1 METSILS
8 GLEASKALYS
18 SLESRIS
25 HLKDRGIV
33 PGLAA
38 VLVGNNPAS
47 EIYVKNK
54 TKKFE
59 SLGLKTDVFRLE
71 ETVSEDE
78 LLSLIIKLNTDS
90 EFHGIL
96 VQLPL
101 PKHIDSEK
109 VLNAIIPTKDVDGFH
124 PENAGLL
131 SIGKP
136 RFVPCTPKGIMFIL
150 RHFNI
155 DLNGKHVVVI
165 GRSNIVGRPISI
177 LASLKEL
184 GNATV
189 TLCHSGTKDL
199 KYFSKQADVLVAAL
213 GSPEFVDSSYIKE
226 GACLVDVGI
235 NRIEIDGKSKIVGD
249 VNQDSVTGI
258 ASSLTPV
265 PKGVGPMTIAM
276 LVENTVLSAEL
287 LLNWFLLA
295 GDIMYKKLLFI
306 ILPFLLFS
314 CTSNVDE
321 AEVKKARQFF
331 ESVFQDSVLDS
342 PEFQASLG
350 YKSNYDKWDDITWQ
364 ASRQR
369 AYRAKDD
376 LDYLEKNIYFDK
388 LD

>member
-18 SLESRIS
+18 SLEDRIN
-25 HLKDRGIV
+25 HLKKHGIV

-71 ETVSEDE
+71 ETVSEEE
-78 LLSLIIKLNTDS
+78 LLSLISKLNNDS

-150 RHFNI
+150 KHFNI

-235 NRIEIDGKSKIVGD
+235 NRIEVDGKSKIVGD

-287 LLNWFLLA
+287 LLN
-295 GDIMYKKLLFI
+295 
-306 ILPFLLFS
+306 
-314 CTSNVDE
+314 
-321 AEVKKARQFF
+321 
-331 ESVFQDSVLDS
+331 
-342 PEFQASLG
+342 
-350 YKSNYDKWDDITWQ
+350 
-364 ASRQR
+364 
-369 AYRAKDD
+369 
-376 LDYLEKNIYFDK
+376 
-388 LD
+388 

>member
-25 HLKDRGIV
+25 DLKDHGII

-59 SLGLKTDVFRLE
+59 SLGLKTDVFRLDE
-71 ETVSEDE
+71 KVSENE
-78 LLSLIIKLNTDS
+78 LLSLIARLNNDAD
-90 EFHGIL
+90 FHGIL

-136 RFVPCTPKGIMFIL
+136 RFIPCTPKGIMFIL
-150 RHFNI
+150 KHFNI

-199 KYFSKQADVLVAAL
+199 KFFSKQADILVAAL
-213 GSPEFVDSSYIKE
+213 GSPQFVDSSYIKE

-235 NRIEIDGKSKIVGD
+235 NRIEVDGKSKIVGD
-249 VNQDSVTGI
+249 VNQDSVSGI
-258 ASSLTPV
+258 ASSLSPV
-265 PKGVGPMTIAM
+265 PKGIGPMTIAM
-276 LVENTVLSAEL
+276 IV
-287 LLNWFLLA
+287 
-295 GDIMYKKLLFI
+295 
-306 ILPFLLFS
+306 
-314 CTSNVDE
+314 
-321 AEVKKARQFF
+321 
-331 ESVFQDSVLDS
+331 
-342 PEFQASLG
+342 
-350 YKSNYDKWDDITWQ
+350 
-364 ASRQR
+364 
-369 AYRAKDD
+369 
-376 LDYLEKNIYFDK
+376 
-388 LD
+388 

>member
-1 METSILS
+1 MDTKILS
-8 GLEASKALYS
+8 GLEASKALFDG
-18 SLESRIS
+18 LLSRIDN
-25 HLKDRGIV
+25 LKSNGIT

-38 VLVGNNPAS
+38 VLVGENPAS
-47 EIYVKNK
+47 EIYVRNK

-59 SLGLKTDVFRLE
+59 SLGLKTDLFRLDSDVKE
-71 ETVSEDE
+71 SE
-78 LLSLIIKLNTDS
+78 LLNLINDLNHNND
-90 EFHGIL
+90 FHGIL

-109 VLNAIIPTKDVDGFH
+109 VLNAITPTKDVDGFH

-136 RFVPCTPKGIMFIL
+136 RFVPCTPKGIMYIL
-150 RHFNI
+150 KHFNI

-177 LASLKEL
+177 LSSLKSL

-199 KYFSKQADVLVAAL
+199 KYFSKQADILVAAL
-213 GSPEFVDSSYIKE
+213 GSPEFVDASYIKK

-235 NRIEIDGKSKIVGD
+235 NRIEKDGKSRIVGD
-249 VNQDSVTGI
+249 VNQESVTGV

-287 LLNWFLLA
+287 LLN
-295 GDIMYKKLLFI
+295 
-306 ILPFLLFS
+306 
-314 CTSNVDE
+314 
-321 AEVKKARQFF
+321 
-331 ESVFQDSVLDS
+331 
-342 PEFQASLG
+342 
-350 YKSNYDKWDDITWQ
+350 
-364 ASRQR
+364 
-369 AYRAKDD
+369 
-376 LDYLEKNIYFDK
+376 
-388 LD
+388 

>member
-25 HLKDRGIV
+25 DLKDHGII

-38 VLVGNNPAS
+38 ILVGNNPAS

-71 ETVSEDE
+71 EKVSEDE
-78 LLSLIIKLNTDS
+78 LLSLIARLNNDAD
-90 EFHGIL
+90 FHGIL

-136 RFVPCTPKGIMFIL
+136 RFIPCTPKGIMFIL
-150 RHFNI
+150 KHFNI

-199 KYFSKQADVLVAAL
+199 KYFSTQADVLVAAL

-235 NRIEIDGKSKIVGD
+235 NRIEVDGKSKIVGD
-249 VNQDSVTGI
+249 VNQDSVNGI

-265 PKGVGPMTIAM
+265 PKGIGPMTIAM

-287 LLNWFLLA
+287 LLN
-295 GDIMYKKLLFI
+295 
-306 ILPFLLFS
+306 
-314 CTSNVDE
+314 
-321 AEVKKARQFF
+321 
-331 ESVFQDSVLDS
+331 
-342 PEFQASLG
+342 
-350 YKSNYDKWDDITWQ
+350 
-364 ASRQR
+364 
-369 AYRAKDD
+369 
-376 LDYLEKNIYFDK
+376 
-388 LD
+388 

>member
-18 SLESRIS
+18 SLEDRIN
-25 HLKDRGIV
+25 HLKQHGIV

-54 TKKFE
+54 TKKFK

-71 ETVSEDE
+71 EAIAEDE
-78 LLSLIIKLNTDS
+78 LLSLISKLNNDS

-101 PKHIDSEK
+101 PKHINSEK

-150 RHFNI
+150 KHFNI

-249 VNQDSVTGI
+249 VNQDSVTGK

-287 LLNWFLLA
+287 LLN
-295 GDIMYKKLLFI
+295 
-306 ILPFLLFS
+306 
-314 CTSNVDE
+314 
-321 AEVKKARQFF
+321 
-331 ESVFQDSVLDS
+331 
-342 PEFQASLG
+342 
-350 YKSNYDKWDDITWQ
+350 
-364 ASRQR
+364 
-369 AYRAKDD
+369 
-376 LDYLEKNIYFDK
+376 
-388 LD
+388 

>member
-1 METSILS
+1 MNTSILS
-8 GLEASKALYS
+8 GVEASKALYN
-18 SLESRIS
+18 SLEDRIAI
-25 HLKDRGIV
+25 LKKQSII

-47 EIYVKNK
+47 EIYVRNK

-59 SLGLKTDVFRLE
+59 ALGLKTDLFRLDE
-71 ETVSEDE
+71 NVSEEE
-78 LLSLIIKLNTDS
+78 LLSLIDKLNTDS

-109 VLNAIIPTKDVDGFH
+109 VLNAIVPTKDVDGFH

-136 RFVPCTPKGIMFIL
+136 RFIPCTPKGMMFIL
-150 RHFNI
+150 KHFNI

-213 GSPEFVDSSYIKE
+213 GSPQFVDSSYIKK
-226 GACLVDVGI
+226 GACLIDVGI
-235 NRIEIDGKSKIVGD
+235 NRIEVNGKSKIVGD
-249 VNQDSVTGI
+249 IDQESVMGI
-258 ASSLTPV
+258 ADSLTPV

-287 LLNWFLLA
+287 LLN
-295 GDIMYKKLLFI
+295 
-306 ILPFLLFS
+306 
-314 CTSNVDE
+314 
-321 AEVKKARQFF
+321 
-331 ESVFQDSVLDS
+331 
-342 PEFQASLG
+342 
-350 YKSNYDKWDDITWQ
+350 
-364 ASRQR
+364 
-369 AYRAKDD
+369 
-376 LDYLEKNIYFDK
+376 
-388 LD
+388 

>member
-1 METSILS
+1 MDTKILS
-8 GLEASKALYS
+8 GLEASKALFNG
-18 SLESRIS
+18 LLSRIDN
-25 HLKDRGIV
+25 LKSNGIT

-38 VLVGNNPAS
+38 VLVGENPAS
-47 EIYVKNK
+47 EIYVRNK

-59 SLGLKTDVFRLE
+59 SLGLKTDLFRLDSDVKE
-71 ETVSEDE
+71 SE
-78 LLSLIIKLNTDS
+78 LLNLINDLNHNND
-90 EFHGIL
+90 FHGIL

-109 VLNAIIPTKDVDGFH
+109 VLNAITPTKDVDGFH

-136 RFVPCTPKGIMFIL
+136 RFIPCTPKGIMYIL
-150 RHFNI
+150 KHFNI

-177 LASLKEL
+177 LSSLKSL

-199 KYFSKQADVLVAAL
+199 KYFSKQADILVAAL
-213 GSPEFVDSSYIKE
+213 GSPEFVDASYIKK

-235 NRIEIDGKSKIVGD
+235 NRIEKNGKSRIVGD
-249 VNQDSVTGI
+249 VNQESVTGV

-287 LLNWFLLA
+287 LLN
-295 GDIMYKKLLFI
+295 
-306 ILPFLLFS
+306 
-314 CTSNVDE
+314 
-321 AEVKKARQFF
+321 
-331 ESVFQDSVLDS
+331 
-342 PEFQASLG
+342 
-350 YKSNYDKWDDITWQ
+350 
-364 ASRQR
+364 
-369 AYRAKDD
+369 
-376 LDYLEKNIYFDK
+376 
-388 LD
+388 

>member
-25 HLKDRGIV
+25 DLKDHGII

-71 ETVSEDE
+71 EKVSEGE
-78 LLSLIIKLNTDS
+78 LLSLISRLNNDAN
-90 EFHGIL
+90 FHGIL

-109 VLNAIIPTKDVDGFH
+109 VLDAIIPTKDVDGFH

-136 RFVPCTPKGIMFIL
+136 RFIPCTPKGIMFIL
-150 RHFNI
+150 KHFNI

-199 KYFSKQADVLVAAL
+199 KFFSKQADILVAAL
-213 GSPEFVDSSYIKE
+213 GSPQFVDTSYIKE

-235 NRIEIDGKSKIVGD
+235 NRIEVDGKSKIVGD

-265 PKGVGPMTIAM
+265 PKGIGPMTIAM

-287 LLNWFLLA
+287 LLN
-295 GDIMYKKLLFI
+295 
-306 ILPFLLFS
+306 
-314 CTSNVDE
+314 
-321 AEVKKARQFF
+321 
-331 ESVFQDSVLDS
+331 
-342 PEFQASLG
+342 
-350 YKSNYDKWDDITWQ
+350 
-364 ASRQR
+364 
-369 AYRAKDD
+369 
-376 LDYLEKNIYFDK
+376 
-388 LD
+388 

>member
-25 HLKDRGIV
+25 DLKDHGII

-59 SLGLKTDVFRLE
+59 SLGLKTNVFRLE
-71 ETVSEDE
+71 EKVSEDE
-78 LLSLIIKLNTDS
+78 LLSLIARLNNDAD
-90 EFHGIL
+90 FHGIL

-136 RFVPCTPKGIMFIL
+136 RFIPCTPKGIMFIL
-150 RHFNI
+150 KHFNI

-199 KYFSKQADVLVAAL
+199 KYFSKQADILVAAL
-213 GSPEFVDSSYIKE
+213 GSPQFVDSSYIKE

-235 NRIEIDGKSKIVGD
+235 NRIEVDGKSKIVGD
-249 VNQDSVTGI
+249 VNQDSVTGV

-265 PKGVGPMTIAM
+265 PKGIGPMTIAM

-287 LLNWFLLA
+287 LLN
-295 GDIMYKKLLFI
+295 
-306 ILPFLLFS
+306 
-314 CTSNVDE
+314 
-321 AEVKKARQFF
+321 
-331 ESVFQDSVLDS
+331 
-342 PEFQASLG
+342 
-350 YKSNYDKWDDITWQ
+350 
-364 ASRQR
+364 
-369 AYRAKDD
+369 
-376 LDYLEKNIYFDK
+376 
-388 LD
+388 

>member
-1 METSILS
+1 MDTKILS
-8 GLEASKALYS
+8 GLEASKALFDG
-18 SLESRIS
+18 LLSRIDN
-25 HLKDRGIV
+25 LKSNGIT

-38 VLVGNNPAS
+38 VLVGENPAS
-47 EIYVKNK
+47 EIYVRNK

-59 SLGLKTDVFRLE
+59 SLGLKTDLFRLDSDVKE
-71 ETVSEDE
+71 SE
-78 LLSLIIKLNTDS
+78 LLNLINDLNHNND
-90 EFHGIL
+90 FHGIL

-109 VLNAIIPTKDVDGFH
+109 VLNAIKPTKDVDGFH

-136 RFVPCTPKGIMFIL
+136 RFVPCTPKGIMYIL
-150 RHFNI
+150 NHFNI

-177 LASLKEL
+177 LSSLKSL

-199 KYFSKQADVLVAAL
+199 KYFSKQADILVAAL
-213 GSPEFVDSSYIKE
+213 GSPEFVDASYIKK

-235 NRIEIDGKSKIVGD
+235 NRIEKNGKSRIVGD
-249 VNQDSVTGI
+249 VNQESVTGV

-287 LLNWFLLA
+287 LLN
-295 GDIMYKKLLFI
+295 
-306 ILPFLLFS
+306 
-314 CTSNVDE
+314 
-321 AEVKKARQFF
+321 
-331 ESVFQDSVLDS
+331 
-342 PEFQASLG
+342 
-350 YKSNYDKWDDITWQ
+350 
-364 ASRQR
+364 
-369 AYRAKDD
+369 
-376 LDYLEKNIYFDK
+376 
-388 LD
+388 

>member
-1 METSILS
+1 METAILS
-8 GLEASKALYS
+8 GIEASKALYS
-18 SLESRIS
+18 SLEDRII
-25 HLKDRGIV
+25 HLKNQGIT

-59 SLGLKTDVFRLE
+59 ALGLKTDLFRLNE
-71 ETVSEDE
+71 DVSEQE
-78 LLSLIIKLNTDS
+78 LLSLIDRLNSDD

-136 RFVPCTPKGIMFIL
+136 RFIPCTPKGMMFIL
-150 RHFNI
+150 KHFNI

-199 KYFSKQADVLVAAL
+199 KYHSKQADVLVAAL
-213 GSPEFVDSSYIKE
+213 GSPEFVDASYIKE
-226 GACLVDVGI
+226 GACILDVGI
-235 NRIEIDGKSKIVGD
+235 NRIERDGKSKIVGD
-249 VNQDSVTGI
+249 VNQESVTGI
-258 ASSLTPV
+258 ASFLTPV

-287 LLNWFLLA
+287 LLN
-295 GDIMYKKLLFI
+295 
-306 ILPFLLFS
+306 
-314 CTSNVDE
+314 
-321 AEVKKARQFF
+321 
-331 ESVFQDSVLDS
+331 
-342 PEFQASLG
+342 
-350 YKSNYDKWDDITWQ
+350 
-364 ASRQR
+364 
-369 AYRAKDD
+369 
-376 LDYLEKNIYFDK
+376 
-388 LD
+388 

>member
-78 LLSLIIKLNTDS
+78 LLSLISKLNTDS

-101 PKHIDSEK
+101 PKHINSEK

-150 RHFNI
+150 KHFNI

-235 NRIEIDGKSKIVGD
+235 NRIEVDGKSKIVGD

-287 LLNWFLLA
+287 LLN
-295 GDIMYKKLLFI
+295 
-306 ILPFLLFS
+306 
-314 CTSNVDE
+314 
-321 AEVKKARQFF
+321 
-331 ESVFQDSVLDS
+331 
-342 PEFQASLG
+342 
-350 YKSNYDKWDDITWQ
+350 
-364 ASRQR
+364 
-369 AYRAKDD
+369 
-376 LDYLEKNIYFDK
+376 
-388 LD
+388 

>member
-25 HLKDRGIV
+25 HLKGHGIV

-78 LLSLIIKLNTDS
+78 LLSLISNLNTDS

-287 LLNWFLLA
+287 LLN
-295 GDIMYKKLLFI
+295 
-306 ILPFLLFS
+306 
-314 CTSNVDE
+314 
-321 AEVKKARQFF
+321 
-331 ESVFQDSVLDS
+331 
-342 PEFQASLG
+342 
-350 YKSNYDKWDDITWQ
+350 
-364 ASRQR
+364 
-369 AYRAKDD
+369 
-376 LDYLEKNIYFDK
+376 
-388 LD
+388 

>member
-25 HLKDRGIV
+25 DLKDHGII

-71 ETVSEDE
+71 EKISEDE
-78 LLSLIIKLNTDS
+78 LLSLISRLNNDAD
-90 EFHGIL
+90 FHGIL

-136 RFVPCTPKGIMFIL
+136 RFIPCTPKGIMFIL
-150 RHFNI
+150 KHFNI

-199 KYFSKQADVLVAAL
+199 KFFSKQADILVAAL
-213 GSPEFVDSSYIKE
+213 GSPQFVDSSYIKE

-235 NRIEIDGKSKIVGD
+235 NRIEVDGKSKIVGD

-265 PKGVGPMTIAM
+265 PKGIGPMTIAM

-287 LLNWFLLA
+287 LLN
-295 GDIMYKKLLFI
+295 
-306 ILPFLLFS
+306 
-314 CTSNVDE
+314 
-321 AEVKKARQFF
+321 
-331 ESVFQDSVLDS
+331 
-342 PEFQASLG
+342 
-350 YKSNYDKWDDITWQ
+350 
-364 ASRQR
+364 
-369 AYRAKDD
+369 
-376 LDYLEKNIYFDK
+376 
-388 LD
+388 

>member
-1 METSILS
+1 MNTSILS
-8 GLEASKALYS
+8 GIEASKALYN
-18 SLESRIS
+18 SLEDRIAI
-25 HLKDRGIV
+25 LKKQSII

-47 EIYVKNK
+47 EIYVRNK

-59 SLGLKTDVFRLE
+59 ALGLKTDLFRLDKN
-71 ETVSEDE
+71 VSEEE
-78 LLSLIIKLNTDS
+78 LLSLIDKLNTDS

-109 VLNAIIPTKDVDGFH
+109 VLNAIVPTKDVDGFH

-136 RFVPCTPKGIMFIL
+136 RFIPCTPKGMMFIL
-150 RHFNI
+150 KHFNI

-213 GSPEFVDSSYIKE
+213 GSPQFVDSSYIKK
-226 GACLVDVGI
+226 GACLIDVGI
-235 NRIEIDGKSKIVGD
+235 NRIEVDGKSKIVGD
-249 VNQDSVTGI
+249 IDQESVMGI
-258 ASSLTPV
+258 ADSLTPV

-287 LLNWFLLA
+287 LLN
-295 GDIMYKKLLFI
+295 
-306 ILPFLLFS
+306 
-314 CTSNVDE
+314 
-321 AEVKKARQFF
+321 
-331 ESVFQDSVLDS
+331 
-342 PEFQASLG
+342 
-350 YKSNYDKWDDITWQ
+350 
-364 ASRQR
+364 
-369 AYRAKDD
+369 
-376 LDYLEKNIYFDK
+376 
-388 LD
+388 

>member
-25 HLKDRGIV
+25 DLKDHGII

-47 EIYVKNK
+47 EIYVNNK

-71 ETVSEDE
+71 EKVSEDE
-78 LLSLIIKLNTDS
+78 LLSLIARLNNDAD
-90 EFHGIL
+90 FHGIL

-136 RFVPCTPKGIMFIL
+136 RFIPCTPKGIMFIL
-150 RHFNI
+150 KHFNI

-177 LASLKEL
+177 LTSLKEL

-199 KYFSKQADVLVAAL
+199 KFFSKQADILVAAL
-213 GSPEFVDSSYIKE
+213 GSPQFVDSSYIKE

-235 NRIEIDGKSKIVGD
+235 NRIEVDGKSKIVGD

-265 PKGVGPMTIAM
+265 PKGIGPMTIAM

-287 LLNWFLLA
+287 LLN
-295 GDIMYKKLLFI
+295 
-306 ILPFLLFS
+306 
-314 CTSNVDE
+314 
-321 AEVKKARQFF
+321 
-331 ESVFQDSVLDS
+331 
-342 PEFQASLG
+342 
-350 YKSNYDKWDDITWQ
+350 
-364 ASRQR
+364 
-369 AYRAKDD
+369 
-376 LDYLEKNIYFDK
+376 
-388 LD
+388 

>member
-25 HLKDRGIV
+25 HLKDHGIV

-78 LLSLIIKLNTDS
+78 LLSLISKLNTDS

-109 VLNAIIPTKDVDGFH
+109 VLNAIFPTKDVDGFH

-150 RHFNI
+150 KHFNI

-177 LASLKEL
+177 LASLKDL

-235 NRIEIDGKSKIVGD
+235 NRIEVDGKSKIVGD

-287 LLNWFLLA
+287 LLN
-295 GDIMYKKLLFI
+295 
-306 ILPFLLFS
+306 
-314 CTSNVDE
+314 
-321 AEVKKARQFF
+321 
-331 ESVFQDSVLDS
+331 
-342 PEFQASLG
+342 
-350 YKSNYDKWDDITWQ
+350 
-364 ASRQR
+364 
-369 AYRAKDD
+369 
-376 LDYLEKNIYFDK
+376 
-388 LD
+388 

>member
-25 HLKDRGIV
+25 DLKDHRII

-71 ETVSEDE
+71 EKVSEDE
-78 LLSLIIKLNTDS
+78 LLSLIARLNNDAD
-90 EFHGIL
+90 FHGIL

-150 RHFNI
+150 KHFSI

-199 KYFSKQADVLVAAL
+199 KFFSKQADILVAAL
-213 GSPEFVDSSYIKE
+213 GSPQFVDSSYIKE

-235 NRIEIDGKSKIVGD
+235 NRIEVDGKSKIVGD

-265 PKGVGPMTIAM
+265 PKGIGPMTIAM

-287 LLNWFLLA
+287 LLN
-295 GDIMYKKLLFI
+295 
-306 ILPFLLFS
+306 
-314 CTSNVDE
+314 
-321 AEVKKARQFF
+321 
-331 ESVFQDSVLDS
+331 
-342 PEFQASLG
+342 
-350 YKSNYDKWDDITWQ
+350 
-364 ASRQR
+364 
-369 AYRAKDD
+369 
-376 LDYLEKNIYFDK
+376 
-388 LD
+388 

>member
-25 HLKDRGIV
+25 DLKDHGII

-71 ETVSEDE
+71 EKVSEDE
-78 LLSLIIKLNTDS
+78 LLSLISRLNNDAD
-90 EFHGIL
+90 FHGIL

-136 RFVPCTPKGIMFIL
+136 RFIPCTPKGIMFIL
-150 RHFNI
+150 KHFNI
-155 DLNGKHVVVI
+155 DLNGKHGVVI

-213 GSPEFVDSSYIKE
+213 GSPQFVDSSYIKE
-226 GACLVDVGI
+226 GVCLVDVGI
-235 NRIEIDGKSKIVGD
+235 NRIEVDGKSKIVGD

-265 PKGVGPMTIAM
+265 PKGIGPMTIAM

-287 LLNWFLLA
+287 LLN
-295 GDIMYKKLLFI
+295 
-306 ILPFLLFS
+306 
-314 CTSNVDE
+314 
-321 AEVKKARQFF
+321 
-331 ESVFQDSVLDS
+331 
-342 PEFQASLG
+342 
-350 YKSNYDKWDDITWQ
+350 
-364 ASRQR
+364 
-369 AYRAKDD
+369 
-376 LDYLEKNIYFDK
+376 
-388 LD
+388 

>member
-1 METSILS
+1 MDTKILS
-8 GLEASKALYS
+8 GLDASKALFDG
-18 SLESRIS
+18 LVARID
-25 HLKDRGIV
+25 HLKSKGIT

-38 VLVGNNPAS
+38 VLVGENPAS
-47 EIYVKNK
+47 EIYVRNK

-59 SLGLKTDVFRLE
+59 SLGLKSDLFRLSKDVE
-71 ETVSEDE
+71 ETE
-78 LLSLIIKLNTDS
+78 LLKLIEDLNNNN
-90 EFHGIL
+90 EIHGIL

-109 VLNAIIPTKDVDGFH
+109 VLNAISPTKDVDGFH

-150 RHFNI
+150 KHFNV

-177 LASLKEL
+177 LSSLKTL

-199 KYFSKQADVLVAAL
+199 KYFSKQADVLIAAL
-213 GSPEFVDSSYIKE
+213 GSPEFVDASYIKD

-235 NRIEIDGKSKIVGD
+235 NRIEKDGKSKIVGD
-249 VNQDSVTGI
+249 VNQESVTGI

-287 LLNWFLLA
+287 LLN
-295 GDIMYKKLLFI
+295 
-306 ILPFLLFS
+306 
-314 CTSNVDE
+314 
-321 AEVKKARQFF
+321 
-331 ESVFQDSVLDS
+331 
-342 PEFQASLG
+342 
-350 YKSNYDKWDDITWQ
+350 
-364 ASRQR
+364 
-369 AYRAKDD
+369 
-376 LDYLEKNIYFDK
+376 
-388 LD
+388 

>member
-25 HLKDRGIV
+25 DLKDHGII

-71 ETVSEDE
+71 EKVLEDE
-78 LLSLIIKLNTDS
+78 LLSLIARLNNDAD
-90 EFHGIL
+90 FHGIL

-136 RFVPCTPKGIMFIL
+136 RFIPCTPKGIMFIL
-150 RHFNI
+150 KHFNI

-199 KYFSKQADVLVAAL
+199 KFFSKQADILVAAL
-213 GSPEFVDSSYIKE
+213 GSPQFVDSSYIKE

-235 NRIEIDGKSKIVGD
+235 NRIEVDGKSKIVGD

-265 PKGVGPMTIAM
+265 PKGIGPMTIAM

-287 LLNWFLLA
+287 LLN
-295 GDIMYKKLLFI
+295 
-306 ILPFLLFS
+306 
-314 CTSNVDE
+314 
-321 AEVKKARQFF
+321 
-331 ESVFQDSVLDS
+331 
-342 PEFQASLG
+342 
-350 YKSNYDKWDDITWQ
+350 
-364 ASRQR
+364 
-369 AYRAKDD
+369 
-376 LDYLEKNIYFDK
+376 
-388 LD
+388 

>member
-25 HLKDRGIV
+25 DLKDHGII

-47 EIYVKNK
+47 EIYVNNK

-71 ETVSEDE
+71 EKVSEDE
-78 LLSLIIKLNTDS
+78 LLSLIARLNNDAD
-90 EFHGIL
+90 FHGIL

-136 RFVPCTPKGIMFIL
+136 RFIPCTPKGIMFIL
-150 RHFNI
+150 KHFNI

-177 LASLKEL
+177 LTSLKEL

-213 GSPEFVDSSYIKE
+213 GSPQFVDSSYIKE
-226 GACLVDVGI
+226 GVCLVDVGI
-235 NRIEIDGKSKIVGD
+235 NRIEVDGKSKIVGD

-265 PKGVGPMTIAM
+265 PKGIGPMTIAM

-287 LLNWFLLA
+287 LLN
-295 GDIMYKKLLFI
+295 
-306 ILPFLLFS
+306 
-314 CTSNVDE
+314 
-321 AEVKKARQFF
+321 
-331 ESVFQDSVLDS
+331 
-342 PEFQASLG
+342 
-350 YKSNYDKWDDITWQ
+350 
-364 ASRQR
+364 
-369 AYRAKDD
+369 
-376 LDYLEKNIYFDK
+376 
-388 LD
+388 

>member
-1 METSILS
+1 MNTSILS
-8 GLEASKALYS
+8 GVEASKALYN
-18 SLESRIS
+18 SLEDRIAI
-25 HLKDRGIV
+25 LKKQSII

-47 EIYVKNK
+47 EIYVRNK

-59 SLGLKTDVFRLE
+59 ALGLKTDLFRLDE
-71 ETVSEDE
+71 NVSEEE
-78 LLSLIIKLNTDS
+78 LLSLIDKLNTDS

-109 VLNAIIPTKDVDGFH
+109 VLNAIVPTKDVDGFH

-136 RFVPCTPKGIMFIL
+136 RFIPCTPKGMMFIL
-150 RHFNI
+150 KHFNI

-213 GSPEFVDSSYIKE
+213 GSPQFVDSSYIKK
-226 GACLVDVGI
+226 GACLIDVGI
-235 NRIEIDGKSKIVGD
+235 NRIEVDGKSKIVGD
-249 VNQDSVTGI
+249 IDQESVMGI
-258 ASSLTPV
+258 ADSLTPV

-287 LLNWFLLA
+287 LLN
-295 GDIMYKKLLFI
+295 
-306 ILPFLLFS
+306 
-314 CTSNVDE
+314 
-321 AEVKKARQFF
+321 
-331 ESVFQDSVLDS
+331 
-342 PEFQASLG
+342 
-350 YKSNYDKWDDITWQ
+350 
-364 ASRQR
+364 
-369 AYRAKDD
+369 
-376 LDYLEKNIYFDK
+376 
-388 LD
+388 

>member
-8 GLEASKALYS
+8 GIEASKALYS
-18 SLESRIS
+18 SLEGRIS
-25 HLKDRGIV
+25 NLKNHGIT

-59 SLGLKTDVFRLE
+59 ALGLKTDLFRLNE
-71 ETVSEDE
+71 DVSEKE
-78 LLSLIIKLNTDS
+78 LLSLIEKLNFDDDI
-90 EFHGIL
+90 HGIL

-109 VLNAIIPTKDVDGFH
+109 VLNAIVPTKDVDGFH

-136 RFVPCTPKGIMFIL
+136 RFIPCTPKGMMFIL
-150 RHFNI
+150 KHFNI

-177 LASLKEL
+177 LTSLKEL

-199 KYFSKQADVLVAAL
+199 KYHSKQADVLVAAL
-213 GSPEFVDSSYIKE
+213 GSPEFVDASFIKN
-226 GACLVDVGI
+226 GVCILDVGI
-235 NRIEIDGKSKIVGD
+235 NRIERNGKSKIVGD
-249 VNQDSVTGI
+249 VNQKSVSGK

-287 LLNWFLLA
+287 LLN
-295 GDIMYKKLLFI
+295 
-306 ILPFLLFS
+306 
-314 CTSNVDE
+314 
-321 AEVKKARQFF
+321 
-331 ESVFQDSVLDS
+331 
-342 PEFQASLG
+342 
-350 YKSNYDKWDDITWQ
+350 
-364 ASRQR
+364 
-369 AYRAKDD
+369 
-376 LDYLEKNIYFDK
+376 
-388 LD
+388 

>member
-18 SLESRIS
+18 SLEDRIN
-25 HLKDRGIV
+25 HLKQHGIV

-71 ETVSEDE
+71 EAIAEDE
-78 LLSLIIKLNTDS
+78 LLSLISKLNNYS

-150 RHFNI
+150 KHFNI
-155 DLNGKHVVVI
+155 DLNGKHIVVI

-287 LLNWFLLA
+287 LLN
-295 GDIMYKKLLFI
+295 
-306 ILPFLLFS
+306 
-314 CTSNVDE
+314 
-321 AEVKKARQFF
+321 
-331 ESVFQDSVLDS
+331 
-342 PEFQASLG
+342 
-350 YKSNYDKWDDITWQ
+350 
-364 ASRQR
+364 
-369 AYRAKDD
+369 
-376 LDYLEKNIYFDK
+376 
-388 LD
+388 

>member
-25 HLKDRGIV
+25 DLKDHGII

-71 ETVSEDE
+71 EKVSEDE
-78 LLSLIIKLNTDS
+78 LLSLINRLNNDAD
-90 EFHGIL
+90 FHGIL

-136 RFVPCTPKGIMFIL
+136 RFIPCTPKGIMFIL
-150 RHFNI
+150 KHFNI

-189 TLCHSGTKDL
+189 TLCHSWTKDL
-199 KYFSKQADVLVAAL
+199 KFFSKQADILVAAL
-213 GSPEFVDSSYIKE
+213 GSPQFVDSSYIKE

-235 NRIEIDGKSKIVGD
+235 NRIEVDGKSKIVGD

-287 LLNWFLLA
+287 LLN
-295 GDIMYKKLLFI
+295 
-306 ILPFLLFS
+306 
-314 CTSNVDE
+314 
-321 AEVKKARQFF
+321 
-331 ESVFQDSVLDS
+331 
-342 PEFQASLG
+342 
-350 YKSNYDKWDDITWQ
+350 
-364 ASRQR
+364 
-369 AYRAKDD
+369 
-376 LDYLEKNIYFDK
+376 
-388 LD
+388 

>member
-8 GLEASKALYS
+8 GIEASKALYS
-18 SLESRIS
+18 SLEGRIS
-25 HLKDRGIV
+25 NLKNHGIT

-38 VLVGNNPAS
+38 VLVGSNPAS

-59 SLGLKTDVFRLE
+59 ALGLKTDLFRLNE
-71 ETVSEDE
+71 DVSEKE
-78 LLSLIIKLNTDS
+78 LLSLIEKLNFDDDI
-90 EFHGIL
+90 HGIL

-101 PKHIDSEK
+101 PKHINSEK
-109 VLNAIIPTKDVDGFH
+109 VLNAIVPTKDVDGFH

-136 RFVPCTPKGIMFIL
+136 RFIPCTPKGMMFIL
-150 RHFNI
+150 KHFNI

-177 LASLKEL
+177 LTSLKEL

-199 KYFSKQADVLVAAL
+199 KYHSKQADVLVVAL
-213 GSPEFVDSSYIKE
+213 GSPEFVDASFIKD
-226 GACLVDVGI
+226 GVCILDVGI
-235 NRIEIDGKSKIVGD
+235 NRIERNGKSKIVGD
-249 VNQDSVTGI
+249 VNQKSVSGK

-287 LLNWFLLA
+287 LLN
-295 GDIMYKKLLFI
+295 
-306 ILPFLLFS
+306 
-314 CTSNVDE
+314 
-321 AEVKKARQFF
+321 
-331 ESVFQDSVLDS
+331 
-342 PEFQASLG
+342 
-350 YKSNYDKWDDITWQ
+350 
-364 ASRQR
+364 
-369 AYRAKDD
+369 
-376 LDYLEKNIYFDK
+376 
-388 LD
+388 

>member
-8 GLEASKALYS
+8 GLEASKALFS

-25 HLKDRGIV
+25 DLKDHGII

-71 ETVSEDE
+71 EKVSEDE
-78 LLSLIIKLNTDS
+78 LLSLISRLNNDAD
-90 EFHGIL
+90 FHGIL

-136 RFVPCTPKGIMFIL
+136 RFIPCTPKGIMFIL
-150 RHFNI
+150 KHFNI

-199 KYFSKQADVLVAAL
+199 KYFSKQADILVAAL
-213 GSPEFVDSSYIKE
+213 GSPQFVDSSYIKE

-235 NRIEIDGKSKIVGD
+235 NRIEVDGKSKIVGD
-249 VNQDSVTGI
+249 VNQDSVTGV

-265 PKGVGPMTIAM
+265 PKGIGPMTIAM

-287 LLNWFLLA
+287 LLN
-295 GDIMYKKLLFI
+295 
-306 ILPFLLFS
+306 
-314 CTSNVDE
+314 
-321 AEVKKARQFF
+321 
-331 ESVFQDSVLDS
+331 
-342 PEFQASLG
+342 
-350 YKSNYDKWDDITWQ
+350 
-364 ASRQR
+364 
-369 AYRAKDD
+369 
-376 LDYLEKNIYFDK
+376 
-388 LD
+388 

>member
-1 METSILS
+1 METAILS
-8 GLEASKALYS
+8 GIEASKALYS
-18 SLESRIS
+18 SLEDRIS
-25 HLKDRGIV
+25 RLKNHGITT
-33 PGLAA
+33 GLAA

-59 SLGLKTDVFRLE
+59 ALGLKTDLFRLNE
-71 ETVSEDE
+71 DVSEQE
-78 LLSLIIKLNTDS
+78 LLSLIDKLNSDD

-136 RFVPCTPKGIMFIL
+136 RFIPCTPKGMMFIL
-150 RHFNI
+150 KHFNI

-199 KYFSKQADVLVAAL
+199 KYHSKQADVLVAAL
-213 GSPEFVDSSYIKE
+213 GSPEFVDASYIKE
-226 GACLVDVGI
+226 GACILDVGI
-235 NRIEIDGKSKIVGD
+235 NRIERDGKSKIVGD
-249 VNQDSVTGI
+249 VNQESVTGI

-287 LLNWFLLA
+287 LLN
-295 GDIMYKKLLFI
+295 
-306 ILPFLLFS
+306 
-314 CTSNVDE
+314 
-321 AEVKKARQFF
+321 
-331 ESVFQDSVLDS
+331 
-342 PEFQASLG
+342 
-350 YKSNYDKWDDITWQ
+350 
-364 ASRQR
+364 
-369 AYRAKDD
+369 
-376 LDYLEKNIYFDK
+376 
-388 LD
+388 

>member
-25 HLKDRGIV
+25 YLKDRGII

-71 ETVSEDE
+71 EKVSEDE
-78 LLSLIIKLNTDS
+78 LLSLIARLNNDAD
-90 EFHGIL
+90 FHGIL

-136 RFVPCTPKGIMFIL
+136 RFIPCTPKGIMFIL
-150 RHFNI
+150 KHFNI

-199 KYFSKQADVLVAAL
+199 KFFSKQADILVAAL
-213 GSPEFVDSSYIKE
+213 GSPQFVDSSYIKE

-235 NRIEIDGKSKIVGD
+235 NRIEVDGKSKIVGD
-249 VNQDSVTGI
+249 VNQDSVTGV

-265 PKGVGPMTIAM
+265 PKGIGPMTIAM

-287 LLNWFLLA
+287 LLN
-295 GDIMYKKLLFI
+295 
-306 ILPFLLFS
+306 
-314 CTSNVDE
+314 
-321 AEVKKARQFF
+321 
-331 ESVFQDSVLDS
+331 
-342 PEFQASLG
+342 
-350 YKSNYDKWDDITWQ
+350 
-364 ASRQR
+364 
-369 AYRAKDD
+369 
-376 LDYLEKNIYFDK
+376 
-388 LD
+388 

>member
-25 HLKDRGIV
+25 DLKDHGII

-71 ETVSEDE
+71 EKVSEDE
-78 LLSLIIKLNTDS
+78 LLSLIARLNNDVD
-90 EFHGIL
+90 FHGIL

-136 RFVPCTPKGIMFIL
+136 RFIPCTPKGIMFIL
-150 RHFNI
+150 KHFNI

-199 KYFSKQADVLVAAL
+199 KYFSKQADILVAAL
-213 GSPEFVDSSYIKE
+213 GSPQFVDSSYIKE

-235 NRIEIDGKSKIVGD
+235 NRIEVDGKSKIVGD
-249 VNQDSVTGI
+249 VNQDSVTGV

-265 PKGVGPMTIAM
+265 PKGIGPMTIAM

-287 LLNWFLLA
+287 LLN
-295 GDIMYKKLLFI
+295 
-306 ILPFLLFS
+306 
-314 CTSNVDE
+314 
-321 AEVKKARQFF
+321 
-331 ESVFQDSVLDS
+331 
-342 PEFQASLG
+342 
-350 YKSNYDKWDDITWQ
+350 
-364 ASRQR
+364 
-369 AYRAKDD
+369 
-376 LDYLEKNIYFDK
+376 
-388 LD
+388 